1 MHSRLIVAL
10 DYKSAA
16 AARRLVGQINPALC
30 GLKVGQEL
38 FTAEG
43 PDLVKEL
50 VKQEFSVFLDLKF
63 HDIPQT
69 VAQACAAA
77 ADLGVW
83 MINVHAW
90 GGRRMMEAARD
101 ALAQYKAPP
110 QLIAV
115 TVLTSLVESDFAE
128 LGVDTDVPALVL
140 NLAKLAKSCAFD
152 GVVCS
157 GREARIL
164 REELGSDFT
173 LVTPG
178 IRLNADNNDDQR
190 RIMTPK
196 EALLAGADYLVIGRP
211 IREAANPLAVLEQ
224 FNRQINEENMS

>member
-1 MHSRLIVAL
+1 MHPRVIVAL

-16 AARRLVGQINPALC
+16 AARGLVSQLNPALC
-30 GLKVGQEL
+30 RLKVGQEL

-43 PDLVKEL
+43 PPLVKEL
-50 VKQEFSVFLDLKF
+50 VKQGFSVFLDLKF

-90 GGRRMMEAARD
+90 GGRRMMEAARN
-101 ALAQYKAPP
+101 ALAHHKTPP

-115 TVLTSLVESDFAE
+115 TVLTSLVASDLAE
-128 LGVDTDVPALVL
+128 LGVDPDVPDLVVQ
-140 NLAKLAKSCAFD
+140 LAKLAKSCAFD

-164 REELGSDFT
+164 RVELGSDFT

-178 IRLNADNNDDQR
+178 IRLDAETNDDQLR
-190 RIMTPK
+190 TMTPK
-196 EALLAGADYLVIGRP
+196 EARLAGADYLVIGRP
-211 IREAANPLAVLEQ
+211 IRNAGNPLALLEEI
-224 FNRQINEENMS
+224 NRQINEENMS